1 MNKEYIKEIFEK
13 NKKIFKNSE
22 IEINSVEDLESQIM
36 SYVISNLQYDFN
48 IDIDQDKLFNNDY
61 EIELDDN
68 DLEK

>member
-1 MNKEYIKEIFEK
+1 MNKKYIKEIFEK

-22 IEINSVEDLESQIM
+22 FEINSVEDLESQII

>member
-22 IEINSVEDLESQIM
+22 FEINSVEDLESQII

>member
-61 EIELDDN
+61 EIELDYN

>member
-22 IEINSVEDLESQIM
+22 LEIKSVEDLESQII

-48 IDIDQDKLFNNDY
+48 IDIDQDKLFNNYY
-61 EIELDDN
+61 EIELDYN

>member
-13 NKKIFKNSE
+13 NKKNFKNSE

>member
-36 SYVISNLQYDFN
+36 SYVI
-48 IDIDQDKLFNNDY
+48 
-61 EIELDDN
+61 
-68 DLEK
+68 

>member
-13 NKKIFKNSE
+13 NKKFFKNSE
-22 IEINSVEDLESQIM
+22 IEINSVEDLESQII

>member
-13 NKKIFKNSE
+13 NKKIFKSSE
-22 IEINSVEDLESQIM
+22 FEINSVQDLESQII

-68 DLEK
+68 ELEK

>member
-13 NKKIFKNSE
+13 NKKNFKNSE
-22 IEINSVEDLESQIM
+22 IEINSVEDLESQII

>member
-61 EIELDDN
+61 EIELDAN

>member
-1 MNKEYIKEIFEK
+1 MNKEYIKGIFEK

-22 IEINSVEDLESQIM
+22 IEINSVEDLESQII

>member
-1 MNKEYIKEIFEK
+1 MKKI
-13 NKKIFKNSE
+13 KKIFKNSE

>member
-13 NKKIFKNSE
+13 NKKIFKKIEKE
-22 IEINSVEDLESQIM
+22 ITSVEDLESQIM

>member
-22 IEINSVEDLESQIM
+22 IEINSVEDLESKIM

>member
-22 IEINSVEDLESQIM
+22 LEIKSVEDLESQII

>member
-1 MNKEYIKEIFEK
+1 MNKEYIKGIFEK

-22 IEINSVEDLESQIM
+22 IEINSVEDLESQII

-48 IDIDQDKLFNNDY
+48 IDIDQDKLFNSDY

>member
-22 IEINSVEDLESQIM
+22 IEINSVEDLESQII